1 MPEDITTPISK
12 VLLKENDNLALIF
25 PKKIAKSPEFELYF
39 FRVMRRYPLH
49 RIYDDLSEV
58 APEGTLDFNFLGE
71 EGFGVGKDIL
81 TMWEERPFRI
91 LHFAVGVKP
100 SNIWIYKA
108 QPADVEQT
116 GFAYKSP
123 PKVGDE
129 RDFIPGELSP
139 FESPTVATETILYY
153 KASVQLGF
161 KNNAAFTVKPILRFL
176 GAGYDCIPIVDDD
189 FINKMLAGIKPVR
202 YVTVGGL
209 RYFDYTVPEE
219 WKDNARI
226 VDKMT
231 IAEVMAR
238 R

>member
-25 PKKIAKSPEFELYF
+25 PKNVAKSPEFELYF

-49 RIYDDLSEV
+49 RIYKDLSEV
-58 APEGTLDFNFLGE
+58 APEGTLDFNYLGE
-71 EGFGVGKDIL
+71 GGFGVEKDIL

-116 GFAYKSP
+116 GFGYKAP

-153 KASVQLGF
+153 KASVQFGF

-209 RYFDYTVPEE
+209 RFFDYTVPEE

>member
-25 PKKIAKSPEFELYF
+25 PKNVAKSPEFELYF

-49 RIYDDLSEV
+49 RIYKDLSEV
-58 APEGTLDFNFLGE
+58 APEGTLDFNYLGE
-71 EGFGVGKDIL
+71 GGFGVEKDIL

-116 GFAYKSP
+116 GFAYKAP

-153 KASVQLGF
+153 KASVQFGF
-161 KNNAAFTVKPILRFL
+161 KNNTAFTVKPILRFL

-226 VDKMT
+226 VDEMT
-231 IAEVMAR
+231 IAEVMSR